1 MIRNKSP
8 KEPPP
13 KQPPRT
19 SVAGA
24 EFDRLTALIGMLDY
38 LIVESREIEP
48 LAEYFLKMARLS
60 LLEAEQTRADVDG
73 RN

>member
-1 MIRNKSP
+1 MIRSKSP
-8 KEPPP
+8 KE
-13 KQPPRT
+13 QPSAR
-19 SVAGA
+19 SVGA
-24 EFDRLTALIGMLDY
+24 EFDRLTALIGMIDY

-60 LLEAEQTRADVDG
+60 LLEAEQTRADAAG

>member
-1 MIRNKSP
+1 MIRNKPP
-8 KEPPP
+8 KESPST
-13 KQPPRT
+13 QA
-19 SVAGA
+19 AGA
-24 EFDRLTALIGMLDY
+24 EFDRLIALIGMLDY
-38 LIVESREIEP
+38 LIVEAREIEP

>member
-1 MIRNKSP
+1 MIRNKPP
-8 KEPPP
+8 KESPTP
-13 KQPPRT
+13 T
-19 SVAGA
+19 AGA

-60 LLEAEQTRADVDG
+60 LLEAEQTRADADG